1 MFACSGRRSILSL
14 TSIRNVVILS
24 KFCPHRLAWS
34 GRVLLR
40 HVTGVQIPLG
50 VFPSTVPPA
59 GMKWSVG
66 VEGIYFFR

>member
-1 MFACSGRRSILSL
+1 
-14 TSIRNVVILS
+14 
-24 KFCPHRLAWS
+24 
-34 GRVLLR
+34 
-40 HVTGVQIPLG
+40 LG